1 MRYIGIRA
9 HHKELFYSIIEENIE
24 SEGDYDVI
32 SISSIKLPQ
41 ALDVPERLSYMRNLL
56 ITLINQYSIKYASI
70 RVIEGSARSGL
81 TDDILFRVAIEG
93 VVQELFADSSIS
105 SYMLAC
111 NSRVA
116 SILRTQSKK
125 IKDIAK
131 ELNLKNNYKRDDGRV
146 LSDDAQE
153 SLVVAIAK
161 FKEQER
167 EK

>member
-1 MRYIGIRA
+1 MKYIGIRA
-9 HHKELFYSIIEENIE
+9 HHKEVFYSIIEENTE
-24 SEGDYDVI
+24 FPEGYDVV

-56 ITLINQYSIKYASI
+56 ITLINQYGISYASI

-111 NSRVA
+111 NAKVV
-116 SILRTQSKK
+116 SILETQSRKIEDIANDLSLKK
-125 IKDIAK
+125 I
-131 ELNLKNNYKRDDGRV
+131 YKRDDGKV
-146 LSDDAQE
+146 LSKEAQE

-161 FKEQER
+161 LKEQER